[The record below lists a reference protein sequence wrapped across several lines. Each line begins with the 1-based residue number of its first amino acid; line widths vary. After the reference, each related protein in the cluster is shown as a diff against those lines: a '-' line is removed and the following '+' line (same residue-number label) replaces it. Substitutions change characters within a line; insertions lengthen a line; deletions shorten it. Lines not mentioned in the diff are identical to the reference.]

1 MVVVLVVDQIVPCGE
16 VPFLRFLKVLIYNGL
31 KNPKNYEIV
40 SSTNEEFA
48 NTFNTGDVSKI
59 LGGSFVETQ

>member
-40 SSTNEEFA
+40 SLRN
-48 NTFNTGDVSKI
+48 
-59 LGGSFVETQ
+59 

>member
-40 SSTNEEFA
+40 SDNELRF
-48 NTFNTGDVSKI
+48 
-59 LGGSFVETQ
+59 